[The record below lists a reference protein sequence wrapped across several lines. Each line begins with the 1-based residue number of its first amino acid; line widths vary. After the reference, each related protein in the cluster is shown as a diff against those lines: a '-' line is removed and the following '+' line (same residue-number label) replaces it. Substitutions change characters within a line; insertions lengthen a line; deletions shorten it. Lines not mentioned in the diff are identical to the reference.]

1 MSKSR
6 IEITEKEYLIKL
18 SKSEFAYPIVRKVM
32 SKLLN
37 GSFHLDDESG
47 GGDDII
53 DRYAPELFERFD
65 FLGDK

>member
-1 MSKSR
+1 MSKSL

-18 SKSEFAYPIVRKVM
+18 NKSEFDYPIVRKVLN
-32 SKLLN
+32 KLLN

-47 GGDDII
+47 EDDITN
-53 DRYAPELFERFD
+53 RYAPELFERFD